1 VAHAVA
7 AGAVARRERPVADP
21 PALPALLE
29 GVGDLLDRADQEM
42 RRLENVLDAESK
54 RPTGGCGSAR
64 RVPRDDHPV
73 HDGVQLELREAL
85 SGGRADPVKSLLD
98 PRRTA
103 VEAGGCPAP
112 RARWPTLH
120 IPRDADG
127 VCHRGRELEDALS
140 AAADEERNRR
150 LLRSWPVLR
159 GIHTEV
165 PSPEQRSLPGTRLG
179 KDLQGFG
186 EPFQSLRHGPP
197 AHPDS

>member
-1 VAHAVA
+1 
-7 AGAVARRERPVADP
+7 
-21 PALPALLE
+21 
-29 GVGDLLDRADQEM
+29 
-42 RRLENVLDAESK
+42 
-54 RPTGGCGSAR
+54 
-64 RVPRDDHPV
+64 HPV

-197 AHPDS
+197 AHPDSTEVVEVPAGADTQLEAAPGEDVGRDRFSRKQERVP